1 MIYNSCVNP
10 IAAKRKELGLTQA
23 QVARMLGTKQS
34 NISAYEKEVLKP
46 GSVVEQ
52 RFAALL
58 SLKVDPESVYCNCE
72 FPTLASQV
80 VQLRELLEMPQCVS
94 ADNQDSIILRTLID
108 THDRF
113 QELSNQSEQEF
124 FLMQPGS
131 SGLRR
136 ADVAFA
142 GMAVHWSRQ
151 AGLPRVPS
159 WTRNPELF
167 LEHPW
172 YVDGGDQGSII
183 RTLSIARG
191 VPALRSRGVFLA
203 ATNLESV

>member
-1 MIYNSCVNP
+1 MNP

-23 QVARMLGTKQS
+23 QVARLLGTKQS

-46 GSVVEQ
+46 GSLVEQ

-58 SLKVDPESVYCNCE
+58 DLQVDSESVYCSGA

-80 VQLRELLEMPQCVS
+80 VQLRELLDS
-94 ADNQDSIILRTLID
+94 SGHASIDDQDSIILRVLID

-113 QELSNQSEQEF
+113 QELTNQPDQKF
-124 FLMQPGS
+124 FLLQPGS
-131 SGLRR
+131 SGMHR

-151 AGLPRVPS
+151 ARLERVPN
-159 WTRNPELF
+159 WTRNPDLF
-167 LEHPW
+167 LDQPW
-172 YVDGGDQGSII
+172 FLDGGEQGSLL
-183 RTLSIARG
+183 RALSVARG
-191 VPALRSRGVFLA
+191 VPALRARGIFLA
-203 ATNLESV
+203 STNLESI

>member
-1 MIYNSCVNP
+1 MNL
-10 IAAKRKELGLTQA
+10 IAAKRKELGLTQQ
-23 QVARMLGTKQS
+23 QVARLLGTKQS
-34 NISAYEKEVLKP
+34 NISAYEKEVLTP

-58 SLKVDPESVYCNCE
+58 ALTANPDSVYHNAE

-80 VQLRELLEMPQCVS
+80 VQLREFLATPRNTS
-94 ADNQDSIILRTLID
+94 ADTQDSIILRVLID

-113 QELSNQSEQEF
+113 QELSSQTDQQF

-131 SGLRR
+131 CGVRR

-142 GMAVHWSRQ
+142 GMAVHWARQ
-151 AGLPRVPS
+151 AELPRVPN
-159 WTRNPELF
+159 WTRNPDLF
-167 LEHPW
+167 LEQPW
-172 YVDGGDQGSII
+172 FVDGGAEGSLM
-183 RTLSIARG
+183 RALSIARG
-191 VPALRSRGVFLA
+191 VPALRARGVFLA